1 LEARV
6 AATKIVA
13 GRIEIVELGEAPRP
27 YERFTI
33 TLNPDGSRTLR
44 TVTRSPAGDLLR
56 DVNMMVGADW
66 RPIEGMGRLFLKGEL
81 AGTVLRRV
89 SGDRLDSYLWRP
101 GEAMDHA
108 VLEAPENMTL
118 GFHPIT
124 GDAWKTNLLSTA
136 HHEPQEVVVYTV
148 SNTWYGG
155 TLSHGHLL
163 RSSAAF
169 EGRETLDL
177 PIGRTPCERFLWTP
191 RPGKALLIWRTGEAR
206 LLARMEVVSGERPGT
221 VYQLAAVDEEQVAD

>member
-1 LEARV
+1 MADC
-6 AATKIVA
+6 KIVA
-13 GRIEIVELGEAPRP
+13 GRIDIVEAGEAPRP

-56 DVNMMVGADW
+56 DVNMMVDRDW
-66 RPIEGMGRLFLKGEL
+66 RPIEGIGRLFLKGEL

-89 SGDRLDSYLWRP
+89 SAGQLDSYYWRP
-101 GEAMDHA
+101 GQPMDHA

-124 GDAWKTNLLSTA
+124 GDAWKTNLLSTDHA
-136 HHEPQEVVVYTV
+136 EPQEVVVYTV

-155 TLSHGHLL
+155 TLGHGFLL
-163 RSSAAF
+163 RSSAVY
-169 EGRETLDL
+169 EGEEVLDL
-177 PIGRTPCERFLWTP
+177 PIGPTPCQRFLWSP
-191 RPGKALLIWRTGEAR
+191 REGKELRIWRTGEAH
-206 LLARMEVVSGERPGT
+206 LLAQMEVIKGERPGSRY
-221 VYQLAAVDEEQVAD
+221 VLAAVEEELVAAGA